1 MGSILE
7 RARGVTQ
14 QFTDVAAAHV
24 DAVRQSVTD
33 FDMAAL
39 GAEKVQEL
47 LAALDAAAP
56 FIREA
61 GYELVQAFVE
71 LGLPP
76 RLLVRARRLRTITDD
91 EEATLRERAA
101 ESKVGSLVLGTFLSA
116 AALQRTLSST
126 TFTASE
132 IEFEISTL
140 PRARLYF
147 DHHAPAKPVLPPG
160 AA

>member
-1 MGSILE
+1 MGGILE

-14 QFTDVAAAHV
+14 HVTDVAAAQV
-24 DAVRQSVTD
+24 DAVRSGVAD
-33 FDMAAL
+33 LDVAAF

-56 FIREA
+56 FISEA
-61 GYELVQAFVE
+61 GYELVHAFVE

-76 RLLVRARRLRTITDD
+76 RLVVRARRVRQITDE

-101 ESKVGSLVLGTFLSA
+101 ESTAGSLALRTFLAA
-116 AALQRTLSST
+116 AALQRTLSSRS
-126 TFTASE
+126 FEASE
-132 IEFEISTL
+132 IEFELTTL

-147 DHHAPAKPVLPPG
+147 EHHPSKGRSA
-160 AA
+160 